1 MLFGV
6 ILLFA
11 SYGPGLSALQWG
23 EWAIRYP
30 KDEASSEKPDVK
42 EGNSESSAESWWWW
56 RNGVSMSSL
65 KFAVNG
71 CDVLHLA

>member
-1 MLFGV
+1 MFAVAQRGVCLLFGV

-56 RNGVSMSSL
+56 RNGVTM
-65 KFAVNG
+65 
-71 CDVLHLA
+71 